1 MSATALEQGRDEEE
15 EGEEEEREEEEKE
28 EADPAYL
35 LTQACGS
42 QNCPGLAQG
51 NVKSLL
57 LLAAEQM
64 SW

>member
-1 MSATALEQGRDEEE
+1 MEE

-35 LTQACGS
+35 LTQGCGS